1 MNRRNVS
8 PYKVDYAKET
18 IIITKDFAKRANV
31 VGSPEFDCLAEL
43 LRAYPRFKVTA
54 RTARKCPARPS
65 VKGLT
70 NAFMETHI
78 RTIHPLDVEL
88 YQHQLEVSKAFK
100 CPHMYMRKWFI
111 ARYPNWAD
119 YIVQNDNAAN
129 A

>member
-18 IIITKDFAKRANV
+18 IVITKDFAKRASI

-43 LRAYPRFKVTA
+43 LRAYPRYKVAA
-54 RTARKCPARPS
+54 RTAKKCPSRPS
-65 VKGLT
+65 VNGLT
-70 NAFMETHI
+70 NVFMETHI
-78 RTIHPLDVEL
+78 RTIHPLDVKL
-88 YQHQLEVSKAFK
+88 YQRQLEVSKAFK

>member
-1 MNRRNVS
+1 MNRRNVAHC
-8 PYKVDYAKET
+8 KVDFAKET
-18 IIITKDFAKRANV
+18 IVITKDFAKRANV

-43 LRAYPRFKVTA
+43 MRAYPRYKVAA
-54 RTARKCPARPS
+54 RSAKKNPSRAS

-78 RTIHPLDVEL
+78 RAIHPADVEL
-88 YQHQLEVSKAFK
+88 YQRQLEVSKAFK

-119 YIVQNDNAAN
+119 YIVQNDNDADA
-129 A
+129 

>member
-18 IIITKDFAKRANV
+18 IVITKDFAKRASI

-43 LRAYPRFKVTA
+43 LRAYPRYKVAA
-54 RTARKCPARPS
+54 RTARKCPSRPS
-65 VKGLT
+65 VNGLT
-70 NAFMETHI
+70 NAFMEKHI
-78 RTIHPLDVEL
+78 LSLYPADKEL
-88 YQHQLEVSKAFK
+88 YQQQLKISKAYK